1 MKRAAP
7 ILLIAATLLLGAAC
21 GATVTTQ
28 VVPVRTPLPATEEA
42 IYSVQDKSGN
52 EIGHAVFRIEPAGDA
67 IRLTQD
73 YQFGEGQVDRAVA
86 VVERDSMQPRS
97 SERLVQDEG
106 KEHRTAA
113 TYAADSVTVTYT
125 GERGERSRTADI
137 SETTYDNLE
146 SLFLWR
152 TLPMEA
158 GESVSYINVVV
169 DPRRGTI
176 SRALATVTVAGRE
189 QVQLPSG
196 SVEAWRVDFSSAGV
210 TNHAWY
216 DVDGDRPLVKYA
228 IDRGPTLVLESA
240 SAR

>member
-1 MKRAAP
+1 MKRLAP
-7 ILLIAATLLLGAAC
+7 ILIAATLLLVSAC
-21 GATVTTQ
+21 GSTVTTQ
-28 VVPVRTPLPATEEA
+28 VVPVQTPLPASEEA
-42 IYSVQDKSGN
+42 AYSVQDKSGN
-52 EIGHAVFRIEPAGDA
+52 EIGRAVFRIEPAAGDA

-73 YQFGEGQVDRAVA
+73 YEFGEGQVDRAVA
-86 VVERDSMQPRS
+86 VVERDSLRPLS

-106 KEHRTAA
+106 KEHHTAA
-113 TYAADSVTVTYT
+113 TYAADSVTVTFT

-176 SRALATVTVAGRE
+176 SRALATVSVAGRE
-189 QVQLPSG
+189 QVKLPSG
-196 SVEAWRVDFSSAGV
+196 SVEAWRLDFSSAGV
-210 TNHAWY
+210 TNQAWY
-216 DVDGDRPLVKYA
+216 AADGGRRLVKYV
-228 IDRGPTLVLESA
+228 IDRGPTLVLENA
-240 SAR
+240 STR